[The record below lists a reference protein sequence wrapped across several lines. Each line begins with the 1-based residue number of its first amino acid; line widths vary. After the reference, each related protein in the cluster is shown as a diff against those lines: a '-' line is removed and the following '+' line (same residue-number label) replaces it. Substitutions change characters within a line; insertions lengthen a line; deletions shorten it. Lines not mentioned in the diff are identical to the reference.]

1 MKTYYIHNGTE
12 NSGPFV
18 LEELKAKKITK
29 TTLVWFEGMDEWKYA
44 GDIEELKSI
53 LLVIPPPLKNIPPL
67 PKEEKKEA
75 PTTILGLD
83 KNIFFLACGILA
95 LVIGTLIFDTYQQNR
110 SSELEQKNNQTEFRN
125 EQLELQQKEIDEQ
138 KIQLAIQEKIESER
152 LSNEKKDSINSRLL
166 EIKKLLVYNKTNLE
180 ESKLKLAD
188 AKEFQL
194 LRSPDD
200 RDEDISLIENDI
212 SHWQSENKKLE
223 NEMYRLYLKLQTVH

>member
-44 GDIEELKSI
+44 GDIDELKNI
-53 LLVIPPPLKNIPPL
+53 LLVIPPLLMNIPPL
-67 PKEEKKEA
+67 PTAEEKEA
-75 PTTILGLD
+75 SQTILGLD
-83 KNIFFLACGILA
+83 KNIFFLALGILA
-95 LVIGTLIFDTYQQNR
+95 LIIGTLLFNNYQENR
-110 SSELEQKNNQTEFRN
+110 SNELEQKNNQTEFRN
-125 EQLELQQKEIDEQ
+125 QQLELQQKEIDEQ

-152 LSNEKKDSINSRLL
+152 LTKEKKDSINNRLL
-166 EIKKLLVYNKTNLE
+166 EIKKILVYNKTNLE
-180 ESKLKLAD
+180 ENKIKLAN
-188 AKEFQL
+188 AKEFKL
-194 LRSPDD
+194 LRSTNE

-212 SHWQSENKKLE
+212 NHWQSEIKKLE

>member
-44 GDIEELKSI
+44 GDIDELKSI
-53 LLVIPPPLKNIPPL
+53 LLVIPPPLKNIPSL
-67 PKEEKKEA
+67 PIAEKKIA
-75 PTTILGLD
+75 SQTILGLD

-95 LVIGTLIFDTYQQNR
+95 LIIGTLIFNTYQENR
-110 SSELEQKNNQTEFRN
+110 STELEQKNNQTEFRN
-125 EQLELQQKEIDEQ
+125 QQLELQQKEIDEQ

-152 LSNEKKDSINSRLL
+152 LSNEKKDSINNRLL
-166 EIKKLLVYNKTNLE
+166 EIKKILVYNKTNLE
-180 ESKLKLAD
+180 ENKIKLAN
-188 AKEFQL
+188 AKEFKI
-194 LRSPDD
+194 LRSIDE

-212 SHWQSENKKLE
+212 NHWQAEIKKLE

>member
-44 GDIEELKSI
+44 GDIDELKSI
-53 LLVIPPPLKNIPPL
+53 LLVIPPLLMNIPPL
-67 PKEEKKEA
+67 PTAEEKEA
-75 PTTILGLD
+75 SQTILGLD
-83 KNIFFLACGILA
+83 KNIFFLALGILA
-95 LVIGTLIFDTYQQNR
+95 LIIGTLLFNNYQENR
-110 SSELEQKNNQTEFRN
+110 SNELEQKNNQTEFRN
-125 EQLELQQKEIDEQ
+125 QQLELQQKEIDEQ

-152 LSNEKKDSINSRLL
+152 LTKEKKDSINNRLL
-166 EIKKLLVYNKTNLE
+166 EIKKILVYNKTNLE
-180 ESKLKLAD
+180 ENKIKLAN
-188 AKEFQL
+188 AKEFKL
-194 LRSPDD
+194 LRSTNE

-212 SHWQSENKKLE
+212 NHWQSEIKKLE

>member
-44 GDIEELKSI
+44 GDIDELKSI
-53 LLVIPPPLKNIPPL
+53 LLVIPPLLMNIPPL
-67 PKEEKKEA
+67 PTAEEKEA
-75 PTTILGLD
+75 SQTILGLD
-83 KNIFFLACGILA
+83 KNIFFLALGILA
-95 LVIGTLIFDTYQQNR
+95 LIIGTLLFNNYQENR
-110 SSELEQKNNQTEFRN
+110 SNELEQKNNQTEFRN
-125 EQLELQQKEIDEQ
+125 QQLELQQKEIDEQ

-152 LSNEKKDSINSRLL
+152 LTKEKKDSINNRLL
-166 EIKKLLVYNKTNLE
+166 EIKKILVSNKTNLE
-180 ESKLKLAD
+180 ENKIKLAD
-188 AKEFQL
+188 AKEFKL
-194 LRSPDD
+194 LRSTDE

-212 SHWQSENKKLE
+212 NHWQNEIKKLE